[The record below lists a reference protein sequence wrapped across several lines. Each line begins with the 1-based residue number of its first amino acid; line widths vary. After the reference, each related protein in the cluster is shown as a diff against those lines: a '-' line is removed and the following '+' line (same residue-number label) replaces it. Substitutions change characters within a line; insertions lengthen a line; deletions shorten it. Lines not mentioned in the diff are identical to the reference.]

1 MSLPVYRGSAD
12 HLRNGFRSL
21 DCENR
26 ASHPI
31 AEMQRKVSLI
41 LIYFYF
47 YFHIPFLIFMCISN
61 F

>member
-41 LIYFYF
+41 FDFI
-47 YFHIPFLIFMCISN
+47 IFITV
-61 F
+61 FF